1 MARRVAPTRPAHGKQ
16 ARAERTRARVVDV
29 TAQIVLNEGLAAA
42 SGRHIAETAGV
53 TWGVIQ
59 YHFGDRD
66 GLLMSVVDQGF
77 AELMEAL
84 KPLPPT
90 TADTSTRDRVDAVVT
105 AAWRA
110 MSSPTARAATE
121 ILIGTRATRGAA
133 ETEHLIQLAKTFS
146 TLGTIIDENLSPTQS
161 AEIGAHLLIALR
173 GMIANQLATQ
183 HPVDTT
189 KDRRV
194 LVDIISTYIESRMDP
209 FS

>member
-16 ARAERTRARVVDV
+16 ARAERTRARAIDV

-42 SGRHIAETAGV
+42 SGRHIADTAGV

-66 GLLMSVVDQGF
+66 GLLMAVVDRGF
-77 AELMEAL
+77 ADLMDAL
-84 KPLPPT
+84 KSLPPT
-90 TADTSTRDRVDAVVT
+90 TADMTTRDRVDTVVT
-105 AAWRA
+105 AAWQA

-133 ETEHLIQLAKTFS
+133 ETEHLMQLHKTFS
-146 TLGTIIDENLSPTQS
+146 ALGTMIDQNLSPTQS
-161 AEIGAHLLIALR
+161 AEIGTHLLIALR
-173 GMIANQLATQ
+173 GMVANQLAMQ

-194 LVDIISTYIESRMDP
+194 LVDIITSYIESRMDP
-209 FS
+209 IS